1 MGRCMSMSMIIYLR
15 RVFLILLMN
24 MSGGLSDPQTVLL
37 RQDCTRQSPIRVEL
51 SVFMSNFNKTF
62 GEIRRQLS
70 NNHNIHFATTVQ
82 TDVYGMVQC
91 RNYLSSEDCLAC
103 LDVARIE
110 VRRNCPTTDGGH
122 VIYKGCFLRSS
133 IHYFT
138 LIVCTS
144 RY

>member
-1 MGRCMSMSMIIYLR
+1 MITVIHLPG
-15 RVFLILLMN
+15 VVLIFLIN
-24 MSGGLSDPQTVLL
+24 MRGVLPDPQTVLL
-37 RQDCTRQSPIRVEL
+37 RQDCTRQSPIRVEMW
-51 SVFMSNFNKTF
+51 VFLSNFNKTF

-91 RNYLSSEDCLAC
+91 RNYLSTEDCIAC
-103 LDVARIE
+103 LDIARSQ

-133 IHYFT
+133 IPD
-138 LIVCTS
+138 
-144 RY
+144 